1 MEKVT
6 LNANTV
12 FEQPWWLDIVAKGEW
27 SAATIEENDEI
38 IARWPYVLKKNLFF
52 SQIKM
57 PKLTQTLGI
66 WIKQDKRTTNEVL
79 SFQKD
84 IIEKLLAKIPT
95 PSSFLITL
103 DSSFKYFLPFSWK
116 GFTIKPMIT
125 YKLTDLTNLDNIYS
139 NFNKTAKKNI
149 NSSKNKVSI
158 KEETDIQVLVDM
170 LDITF
175 KLQNRKSPIDP
186 KLIVEIDKACKK
198 YNAGKFLSAVDFQG
212 NIHACSYFIYDHNT
226 FYYLLS
232 ASNPEYRTSGAQSL
246 IIWEAIKFASEVS
259 KEFDFEGSMI
269 EGIEKFFRQFGAKP
283 VVYYQISKSNLV
295 FEILELIKPRIKK
308 MIGYK

>member
-1 MEKVT
+1 MEEVT

-12 FEQPWWLDIVAKGEW
+12 FEQPWWLDVVAKGEW
-27 SAATIEENDEI
+27 AVATIEENDKV

-66 WIKQDKRTTNEVL
+66 WIKPNKGKANEDL

-84 IIEKLLAKIPT
+84 IIEKLLAKIPST
-95 PSSFLITL
+95 SSFLITL
-103 DSSFKYFLPFSWK
+103 DSGFKYFLPLSWK

-125 YKLTDLTNLDNIYS
+125 YKITDLTNLDDIYS

-149 NSSKNKVSI
+149 NSSKNKVTI

-170 LDITF
+170 LDKTF
-175 KLQNRKSPIDP
+175 KLQKRKSPIDP
-186 KLIVEIDKACKK
+186 KLISEIDKACKK
-198 YNAGKFLSAVDFQG
+198 HNAGKFLTAIDNQG
-212 NIHACSYFIYDHNT
+212 NIHACSYFIYDQNT

-246 IIWEAIKFASEVS
+246 ILWEAIKFAAGVS

-269 EGIEKFFRQFGAKP
+269 EGIEKFFRQFGARP

>member
-1 MEKVT
+1 MEKAT
-6 LNANTV
+6 LYANNI
-12 FEQPWWLDIVAKGEW
+12 FEQPWWLDIVAKGNW
-27 SAATIEENDEI
+27 SAVTIEENDEI

-66 WIKQDKRTTNEVL
+66 WIKQNKKTANEDL

-84 IIEKLLAKIPT
+84 IVEKLLAKIPSS
-95 PSSFLITL
+95 SSFLIAL
-103 DSSFKYFLPFSWK
+103 DSSFKYFLPFCWK
-116 GFTIKPMIT
+116 GFTIKPMVT
-125 YKLTDLTNLDNIYS
+125 YKITDLANLDDIYS

-149 NSSKNKVSI
+149 NSSKNKVTI
-158 KEETDIQVLVDM
+158 KEEPDVQVLIDM

-175 KLQNRKSPIDP
+175 KSQKRKSPIDP
-186 KLIVEIDKACKK
+186 TLILEIDKACKK
-198 YNAGKFLSAVDFQG
+198 QNAGKFLTAIDNQG
-212 NIHACSYFIYDHNT
+212 NIHACSYFIYDQNT

-246 IIWEAIKFASEVS
+246 ILWEAIKFASEVS

-283 VVYYQISKSNLV
+283 VVYYQISKSNLI
-295 FEILELIKPRIKK
+295 FEIIELLKPRIKK
-308 MIGYK
+308 IIGYK